1 MKPHTLLAL
10 FTIPLGLIIAAVPS
24 NKTNPYKLS
33 ASELLS
39 EANAR
44 TQFITPDVVADM
56 IVNKDPSLQLI
67 DVRSQDEFEK
77 FNLPGAI
84 NIPLADLLSDKHAEI
99 INQELKM
106 NVFYSNGT
114 LNANEAWMVTRQL
127 GYSNNYVLE
136 GGLNYWFE
144 TILNPQKPA
153 STSSDEEFARYDFRK
168 SAGQALGGGAII
180 QTTQDESIKTS
191 LPVIRPTPKKKKASG
206 GC

>member
-33 ASELLS
+33 ASELLG

-44 TQFITPDVVADM
+44 TQYITPDVVADM

-67 DVRSQDEFEK
+67 DVRSQDEYEK
-77 FNLPGAI
+77 FSLPGAI
-84 NIPLADLLSDKHAEI
+84 NIPLADLLSDKYSDI
-99 INQELKM
+99 INQDVKM

-114 LNANEAWMVTRQL
+114 LTANEAWMITRQL
-127 GYSNNYVLE
+127 GYTNNYVLE
-136 GGLNYWFE
+136 GGLNYWFDA
-144 TILNPQKPA
+144 ILNPEKPA
-153 STSSDEEFARYDFRK
+153 STSSDEEFARYDFRM
-168 SAGQALGGGAII
+168 SAGQALGGGTII
-180 QTTQDESIKTS
+180 QTTQDQSSKS
-191 LPVIRPTPKKKKASG
+191 ALPVIKATPRKKKASG